1 MKLGIIGIGKVGSQF
16 LTDIQYMN
24 QFSEITVIDTNE
36 KLVKGEVLDHQH
48 MQGLAST
55 NSIGEHGRC

>member
-24 QFSEITVIDTNE
+24 QFSEITVILMYMLE
-36 KLVKGEVLDHQH
+36 IIKIWQMRILSL
-48 MQGLAST
+48 
-55 NSIGEHGRC
+55 